1 MLVLFVAAVVA
12 AIMST
17 VDSAL
22 LAISS
27 IVTQD
32 IYRPGHPDASQ
43 KRLTTVGKLS
53 SWAIMAIAAVLAIT
67 LPQTIWRLTE
77 IKLELLCQVA
87 PAVLLGIRI
96 PSLSGKS
103 ILTGM
108 AAGTALT
115 LMLMSA
121 NWLGLDIS
129 TKPLGIHS
137 GIWGVGLNFLLVAGI
152 HRVDTLR

>member
-1 MLVLFVAAVVA
+1 MAV
-12 AIMST
+12 
-17 VDSAL
+17 
-22 LAISS
+22 
-27 IVTQD
+27 
-32 IYRPGHPDASQ
+32 
-43 KRLTTVGKLS
+43 
-53 SWAIMAIAAVLAIT
+53 AAVLAIT

-108 AAGTALT
+108 AA
-115 LMLMSA
+115 

-137 GIWGVGLNFLLVAGI
+137 GIWGVSLNFLLAASLHRI
-152 HRVDTLR
+152 PRVDTPVR